1 MTGTP
6 SVKDAI
12 VQVAGNFAGQFLAP
26 SDAAYDEARK
36 IHNGLIDKSPDLIAR
51 CRGRRR
57 SRENACNGGCDPRRW
72 PQRSGP
78 SDR

>member
-36 IHNGLIDKSPDLIAR
+36 IHNGLIDKSLT
-51 CRGRRR
+51 
-57 SRENACNGGCDPRRW
+57 
-72 PQRSGP
+72 
-78 SDR
+78 